1 MKLGEK
7 IRYYRKR
14 QGLTQEQVAERLGV
28 STPAVNKWEN
38 DNSYPD
44 ITLLS
49 PLARLLST
57 DLNTLLSFRE
67 NLTTQ
72 EIRDITDH
80 VRAIFRSQGFI
91 AGFEIGETY
100 LREYPNDT
108 RLALHM
114 GRLYAACLVLLQEED
129 KDFYETRILELMEQA
144 GESEDQKTA
153 SAALSWRMHYY
164 AEHGDFEKAEEVL
177 KQIPD
182 IIVDKEE
189 LQVSLECQK
198 GDYERA
204 EECCKRL
211 LAQKIKG
218 VENALKQ
225 YQKMLLEKGEG
236 KQAEE
241 VENIYSRT
249 LNFFMKYYNPE
260 EEAET
265 RRVL

>member
-67 NLTTQ
+67 NLTFQ
-72 EIRDITDH
+72 EIKGITDH
-80 VRAIFRSQGFI
+80 VGGIFRNLGFN
-91 AGFEIGETY
+91 AGFEQGESY

-108 RLALHM
+108 RLAFYM
-114 GRLYAACLVLLQEED
+114 GRLYAGCLSMLPKRERE
-129 KDFYETRILELMEQA
+129 FYEKRVLMLMEQA
-144 GESEDQKTA
+144 GESEEQKTA
-153 SAALSWRMHYY
+153 EAALSWRMHYY

-177 KQIPD
+177 RQIPETS
-182 IIVDKEE
+182 VDKEE

-198 GDYERA
+198 GDFERA
-204 EECCKRL
+204 EEYCEKL
-211 LAQKIKG
+211 LAQKITG
-218 VENALKQ
+218 MQNALKQ
-225 YQKMLLEKGEG
+225 YQKILLEKGERQ
-236 KQAEE
+236 QADE
-241 VENIYSRT
+241 VGELYSQTKSFFRGYYDPEGEN
-249 LNFFMKYYNPE
+249 
-260 EEAET
+260 
-265 RRVL
+265 

>member
-1 MKLGEK
+1 MKLGDK
-7 IRYYRKR
+7 IRHYRKR

-67 NLTTQ
+67 NLTQQ
-72 EIRDITDH
+72 ELGGIIDSVKAAFDR
-80 VRAIFRSQGFI
+80 QGF
-91 AGFEIGETY
+91 AFGFEKGEIY
-100 LREYPNDT
+100 LREYPNDKK
-108 RLALHM
+108 LAFYM
-114 GRLYAACLVLLQEED
+114 GRLYAGYLVLLDRED
-129 KDFYETRILELMEQA
+129 REFYENRILELMEQA
-144 GESEDQKTA
+144 GESEEQKTA
-153 SAALSWRMHYY
+153 EAALSWRMHFY

-177 KQIPD
+177 RQIPETS
-182 IIVDKEE
+182 VDKEE

-198 GDYERA
+198 GDFKKA
-204 EECCKRL
+204 EEYCMSL

-225 YQKMLLEKGEG
+225 YHRILLETGETE
-236 KQAEE
+236 QADEMAE
-241 VENIYSRT
+241 VYQRTVSFFKRYYDPKEDNILR
-249 LNFFMKYYNPE
+249 
-260 EEAET
+260 
-265 RRVL
+265 

>member
-49 PLARLLST
+49 PLARQLNT

-67 NLTTQ
+67 NLTPQ

-80 VRAIFRSQGFI
+80 ARSIFRREGFA

-114 GRLYAACLVLLQEED
+114 GRLYAGCLVLLQEED
-129 KDFYETRILELMEQA
+129 KSFYEARILELMEQA

-153 SAALSWRMHYY
+153 EAALSWRMHYY

-177 KQIPD
+177 RQIPD
-182 IIVDKEE
+182 TVVDKEE

-198 GDYERA
+198 GDFKKA
-204 EECCKRL
+204 EKYCQKL

-225 YQKMLLEKGEG
+225 YQRILLEKGER
-236 KQAEE
+236 KQADE
-241 VENIYSRT
+241 VADNYTRT
-249 LNFFMKYYNPE
+249 VNFFLKYYNPDD
-260 EEAET
+260 EAET
-265 RRVL
+265 R